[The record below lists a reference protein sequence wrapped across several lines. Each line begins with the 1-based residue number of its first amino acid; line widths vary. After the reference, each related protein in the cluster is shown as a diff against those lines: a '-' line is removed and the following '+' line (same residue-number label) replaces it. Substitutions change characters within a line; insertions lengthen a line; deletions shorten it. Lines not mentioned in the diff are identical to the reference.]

1 MADKQG
7 QFGIIAIII
16 FSILLVTS
24 CDNDR
29 AYNSVNVKTDGVVN
43 DVLNSGNADPE
54 SPVDVE
60 WPMHGRDNEEQ
71 RFSPLTLV
79 NDQNVDELGLAWSY
93 SLGTY
98 RGLEATPII
107 VDGRMYVTGN
117 WGVVHAVD
125 AATGKML
132 WVFNPE
138 VPGYWGRYGCC
149 DAVNRGVAVWQN
161 KVFVAS
167 FDGRLFAL
175 DAATGEVEWEVDTI
189 NKQPPYTITG
199 APRVVKG
206 KVLIGNGG
214 AEYGVRG
221 YISAYDTQDGAL
233 VWRFYTTPGDPALPF
248 EQPEL
253 KMAAETWAGGEW
265 WKKGAGGTVWDSMAY
280 DAENDL
286 LYFGVGNGSPW
297 PRAIRSPDGGD
308 NLFLSSIVA
317 VRPETGAYVWH
328 YQTTPGDSLDFT
340 ATQHMILAEI
350 EIKGEMRKV
359 LMQAPKNGFFY
370 VLDRITGEL
379 LLAEKYVKVNWASHV
394 DMETGRPVATKSYG
408 EKPEMVLPSPA
419 GGHNWQP
426 MAYSPDTNLVYIPT
440 KDLPGLFALSRE
452 WSEKGTFTHKSD
464 WWNVGLDWQAYTD
477 LAESVDFDSLPISH
491 GYLKAWDP
499 IAQKMIWSHKHNNA
513 WNGGVLSTAGNL
525 VFQGAGDGI
534 LRAHQ
539 ADTGD
544 VLWSANIMTGMI
556 APPVTYSI
564 DGEQYIAIVAGWG
577 GSAIA
582 SGDARTSA
590 AAKYG
595 NYGRLLAFKLGGSK
609 PLPVLSE
616 RDLNVTITEHK
627 KFEEEDVR
635 AGALVYMEYC
645 SVCHGSLAVSS
656 GVLPD
661 LRKMSAGVRS
671 QFKEVVLEGQREVL
685 GMPNFSD
692 LLSENDVDQL
702 YQYLLYRAQQSVSA
716 DQEKLEKN

>member
-1 MADKQG
+1 MADKKG
-7 QFGIIAIII
+7 QSAINIIVL
-16 FSILLVTS
+16 FFFLLV
-24 CDNDR
+24 
-29 AYNSVNVKTDGVVN
+29 AAWNSYRPLSSVDVKTNNVFDET
-43 DVLNSGNADPE
+43 LNSGYTYAE
-54 SPVDVE
+54 SPVNAD
-60 WPMHGRDNEEQ
+60 WPMHGLDYGEQ
-71 RFSPLTLV
+71 RFSRLTLI
-79 NDQNVDELGLAWSY
+79 NDKNVDKLGLAWNY

-107 VDGRMYVTGN
+107 VNGRMFVTGN

-132 WVFNPE
+132 WVFDPE
-138 VPGYWGRYGCC
+138 VPGHWGRYGCC
-149 DAVNRGVAVWQN
+149 DVVNRGVAVWEN

-175 DAATGEVEWEVDTI
+175 DSATGEVAWEVDTI
-189 NKQPPYTITG
+189 NQQPPYTITG

-221 YISAYDTQDGAL
+221 YISAYDVQTGSL

-265 WKKGAGGTVWDSMAY
+265 WKNGAGGTVWDSMAY

-297 PRAIRSPDGGD
+297 PRAIRSPGGGD

-317 VRPETGAYVWH
+317 VRPDTGEYVWH

-340 ATQHMILAEI
+340 ATQHMILTEI
-350 EIKGEMRKV
+350 EIRGEVRKV
-359 LMQAPKNGFFY
+359 LLQAPKNGFFY

-379 LLAEKYVKVNWASHV
+379 LSAEKYVKVNWASHV
-394 DMETGRPVATKSYG
+394 DMNTGRPVTIKDYG
-408 EKPEMVLPSPA
+408 EELEMVLPSPA

-426 MAYSPDTNLVYIPT
+426 MAFNPDTNLVYIPT
-440 KDLPGLFALSRE
+440 KDLSGLFALSRE
-452 WSEKGTFTHKSD
+452 WSENGTFTHKSG

-477 LAESVDFDSLPISH
+477 LTQNIDFDSLPISH

-499 IAQKMIWSHKHNNA
+499 VEQKVIWSYKHNNA

-534 LRAHQ
+534 LRAHK

-544 VLWSANIMTGMI
+544 VLWSANIMTGMV
-556 APPVTYSI
+556 APPVTYSVK
-564 DGEQYIAIVAGWG
+564 GEQYIAILAGWG
-577 GSAIA
+577 GSVIA

-595 NYGRLLAFKLGGSK
+595 NYGQLFAFKLGSSK
-609 PLPVLSE
+609 SLPVLSE
-616 RDLNVTITEHK
+616 RDRNITITEPK
-627 KFEEEDVR
+627 NFDEEDVR
-635 AGALVYMEYC
+635 AGALVYMQYC
-645 SVCHGSLAVSS
+645 SVCHGSGAVSS

-661 LRKMSAGVRS
+661 LREMSAGVRS
-671 QFKEVVLEGQREVL
+671 QFKEIVLEGQREVV

-692 LLSENDVDQL
+692 LLSENDVNKL
-702 YQYLLYRAQQSVSA
+702 YQYLLYRTQQSLTT
-716 DQEKLEKN
+716 DYREIEKK